1 LLDGAKDDLYIR
13 CPIARP
19 GSANSLAAIPAK
31 PVLRSQLREFELS
44 MKKKLC
50 LCAAL
55 ILSLS
60 SLACQKIEARIAIRE
75 ANQAYEKEDYA
86 KALSEYTRARKI
98 DASFPD
104 LDRLIGYS
112 QIGLYIPEDKSP
124 KNEQHADAA
133 IAELTVYLKK
143 KPDDRI
149 ARDALINMYLNANRT
164 SQAIDYFR
172 LYLQTHQGDLEAVK
186 SIATLY
192 AKQGNFNE
200 SLNWY
205 EKITLLDSSNPESFY
220 IYGVVCY
227 EKVAKN
233 PPADPAEKM
242 AIIQKGEAALMKAIQ
257 MKPDYF
263 EALVYLNLLYRQQ
276 AITET
281 DPAKQQ
287 QLMAE
292 ADKVRNQAVEITRKK
307 KADAQAQSSTGAK

>member
-1 LLDGAKDDLYIR
+1 
-13 CPIARP
+13 
-19 GSANSLAAIPAK
+19 
-31 PVLRSQLREFELS
+31 

-75 ANQAYEKEDYA
+75 ANQAYEKEEYA
-86 KALSEYTRARKI
+86 KALSEYLRARKI
-98 DASFPD
+98 DPSFPD

-133 IAELTVYLKK
+133 IAELTRYLKK
-143 KPDDRI
+143 RPDDRI

-172 LYLQTHQGDLEAVK
+172 GYLQTHPGDLEAVK

-192 AKQGNFNE
+192 AKEGNFNE

-205 EKITLLDSSNPESFY
+205 EKITLLDSKNPESYY

-233 PPADPAEKM
+233 PPADPVEKM
-242 AIIQKGEAALMKAIQ
+242 SIIQKGEAALMKASQ

-276 AITET
+276 ALVET
-281 DPAKQQ
+281 DPVKQQ

-307 KADAQAQSSTGAK
+307 KAEAQAQATGAK

>member
-1 LLDGAKDDLYIR
+1 
-13 CPIARP
+13 
-19 GSANSLAAIPAK
+19 
-31 PVLRSQLREFELS
+31 

-60 SLACQKIEARIAIRE
+60 SLACQKIEARIVIRE
-75 ANQAYEKEDYA
+75 ANQAYEKEEYA
-86 KALSEYTRARKI
+86 KALSEYIRARKI
-98 DASFPD
+98 DPSFPD

-124 KNEQHADAA
+124 KNEQHADSA
-133 IAELTVYLKK
+133 IAELTRYLKK
-143 KPDDRI
+143 RPDDRI

-172 LYLQTHQGDLEAVK
+172 GYLQAHPGDLEAVK

-192 AKQGNFNE
+192 AKEGNFNE

-205 EKITLLDSSNPESFY
+205 EKITLLDSKNPESYY

-233 PPADPAEKM
+233 PPADAAEKM
-242 AIIQKGEAALMKAIQ
+242 AIIQKGEAALMKASQ
-257 MKPDYF
+257 LKPDYF

-276 AITET
+276 ALTET
-281 DPAKQQ
+281 DPVKQQ

-292 ADKVRNQAVEITRKK
+292 ADKVRNQAVEVNKKK
-307 KADAQAQSSTGAK
+307 KAEAQAQASSGAK